1 MRAGAILVAAG
12 AVFALTS
19 TSWAGSLFGLNLQSL
34 VDHQCDDTPSN
45 RRRLA
50 EACGVDKVDQVV
62 CINDF
67 VYQPPIITPRV
78 GDTVA
83 WVNIEKCADPKG
95 SPINIVE
102 SIVANV
108 AGAGCDT
115 HHEVVTLPDE
125 SSLIGD
131 DSLDERLCSP
141 HPGIPAN
148 PSLPPLPGFTIVPSA
163 CGGEDPEG
171 SERNFFC
178 HTFENV
184 GLQHYTCLTNPGH
197 TAVLHGGILV
207 LPAEAP
213 ALPHLPQLPEGAP
226 KL

>member
-1 MRAGAILVAAG
+1 MRAAAVLVAAG
-12 AVFALTS
+12 VVFALPS
-19 TSWAGSLFGLNLQSL
+19 ASSAGLFNFSLERL
-34 VDHQCDDTPSN
+34 VDHQCDDTPAN
-45 RRRLA
+45 RKRLA
-50 EACGVDKVDQVV
+50 EACDVEKVDQVV

-108 AGAGCDT
+108 AGVGCDT

-125 SSLIGD
+125 SSIIGD

-141 HPGIPAN
+141 HAGIKPN
-148 PSLPPLPGFTIVPSA
+148 PSLPPLPGFDVVDSA
-163 CGGEDPEG
+163 CGGPDPEG
-171 SERNFFC
+171 STKNYVC
-178 HTFENV
+178 HTFQNV

-207 LPAEAP
+207 LPKEAP
-213 ALPHLPQLPEGAP
+213 ELPHLPQLPEGAP
-226 KL
+226 KF